1 MENNNVQ
8 SVPGLL
14 LTIVDEML
22 DQLDYDLGKQNSP
35 NEKLEKQVLWTHIP
49 YFLKLALSNMP
60 FH

>member
-1 MENNNVQ
+1 MQ

-49 YFLKLALSNMP
+49 YFLKLALSNTP